1 MDNSQFTIHNSQS
14 SNQAADKGNNC
25 QLSIVNCQFKKH
37 IPNTITCC
45 NLLSGCIAT
54 MYAFEGVYPLAFAF
68 IIAGAVFDFFDG
80 LTARALKVSSP
91 IGKELDSLADVITFG
106 FAPAAMVFSWLRECA
121 DVNLDMH
128 AAFAM
133 PFAAFLLAA
142 FSALRL
148 AKFNVDE
155 RQTSSFIGLP
165 TPANALFWGGLIL
178 ASHDIMVVNPYGW
191 MLVVALVVLFSYLL
205 IAEIPMFSLKF
216 KSLAWKA
223 NRTAYIFLLVSIAL
237 LILLQLKGL
246 PAVIGWYIIL
256 SVLTQKRA

>member
-1 MDNSQFTIHNSQS
+1 MRR
-14 SNQAADKGNNC
+14 
-25 QLSIVNCQFKKH
+25 H

-45 NLLSGCIAT
+45 NLLSGCIAA
-54 MYAFEGVYPLAFAF
+54 MYAFEKAYALAFAF

-106 FAPAAMVFSWLRECA
+106 FAPAAMVYSWISECA
-121 DVNLDMH
+121 AVNLGMPI
-128 AAFAM
+128 AAIV
-133 PFAAFLLAA
+133 PFFAFLMAA

-178 ASHDIMVVNPYGW
+178 GSHDIIVVNPYGW
-191 MLVVALVVLFSYLL
+191 MLVLSLVALFSYLL
-205 IAEIPMFSLKF
+205 VAEIPMFSLKF
-216 KSLAWKA
+216 KSLSWKA
-223 NRTAYIFLLVSIAL
+223 NRIAYTFLLVSLAL
-237 LILLQLKGL
+237 LLLLGL
-246 PAVIGWYIIL
+246 NGLSAVIGWYIIL

>member
-1 MDNSQFTIHNSQS
+1 MRR
-14 SNQAADKGNNC
+14 
-25 QLSIVNCQFKKH
+25 H

-45 NLLSGCIAT
+45 NLLSGCVAA
-54 MYAFEGVYPLAFAF
+54 MFAFEGAYTLAFAF

-106 FAPAAMVFSWLRECA
+106 FAPAAMVYSWLGECTEA
-121 DVNLDMH
+121 NLS
-128 AAFAM
+128 M
-133 PFAAFLLAA
+133 PFAAIVPFFAFLLAA

-178 ASHDIMVVNPYGW
+178 GSHDIAIATPYGW
-191 MLVVALVVLFSYLL
+191 MFILPLVALFSYLL
-205 IAEIPMFSLKF
+205 VAEIPMFSLKF

-223 NRTAYIFLLVSIAL
+223 NRIAYTFLLVSLVL
-237 LILLQLKGL
+237 LLLLGL
-246 PAVIGWYIIL
+246 NGLSAVIGWYIIL
-256 SVLTQKRA
+256 SVLTQKRG